1 MTYRQRYRQTVG
13 DRMNDSLLEDIDK
26 IINILNS
33 VILTY
38 SVYFL

>member
-13 DRMNDSLLEDIDK
+13 DRMNDSLLENIDK